1 MKKIICIIVT
11 VLALCFCVACRY
23 ESVSDPS
30 TTNPVSAGPLT
41 QLEDLKYDVNNSYGN
56 RIYLEEN
63 GKYVPFL
70 VLTADYNGNC
80 LLLREYV
87 LPETTFYNTPQEY
100 ASYYGNSNAD
110 IYLNTKYYSLLSDD
124 LKSLILDSEIE
135 ITTRDCIDTHEHTT
149 EMIKR
154 KVFLLSANE
163 LCSSAGKYIMV
174 EEGPQLE
181 YFQDYERCIAYTES
195 GEAESWMLRT
205 AALSDGSTV
214 FGVSVDGVIGMGG
227 INGPNGPYE
236 NNIRPAFCLPPDTP
250 ITLSQ
255 DIIDGQAVYIITY

>member
-1 MKKIICIIVT
+1 MKKILYIIVT
-11 VLALCFCVACRY
+11 VLALFFCVACRH
-23 ESVSDPS
+23 EPVSDLPATDS
-30 TTNPVSAGPLT
+30 VSAGPFT
-41 QLEDLKYDVNNSYGN
+41 KLEDLAYDVYSSYEY
-56 RIYLEEN
+56 RIYLEED
-63 GKYVPFL
+63 GEYVPFL
-70 VLTADYNGNC
+70 VLAADYNGTC
-80 LLLREYV
+80 LLLREHV
-87 LPETTFYNTPQEY
+87 LQETTFYNTTQEY

-110 IYLNTKYYSLLSDD
+110 IYLNTKYYSLLSED

-135 ITTRDCIDTHEHTT
+135 ITTRDCIDTHEHAT

-181 YFQDYERCIAYTES
+181 YFKDYERCIAYTES

-236 NNIRPAFCLPPDTP
+236 NNIRPAFCLPADTP
-250 ITLSQ
+250 IALSQ
-255 DIIDGQAVYIITY
+255 DIIDGQEVYIIMY